1 MICTVFQDKDE
12 LFFGLRTSAHQA
24 NCRVQLGYGQ
34 PEARYNPPGG
44 PVPPDGQAPEIKIQ
58 GVLKKNRT
66 QGSNSAVQQRA
77 FGDSSV
83 LPAHSVYI
91 DLMPHTRKLLL
102 IIEAGGYGNLLPLL
116 EGLGFEVAIET
127 SARRGMGRLKTWQP
141 DVLVADFYKRYF
153 HDRVSNLESL
163 LAVATRNPATRIIV
177 LYDPFHAADL
187 ELLKQR
193 HRIDVALTLPL
204 SASALQDALSVST

>member
-1 MICTVFQDKDE
+1 LFNFLSDK
-12 LFFGLRTSAHQA
+12 F
-24 NCRVQLGYGQ
+24 
-34 PEARYNPPGG
+34 PG
-44 PVPPDGQAPEIKIQ
+44 E
-58 GVLKKNRT
+58 R
-66 QGSNSAVQQRA
+66 
-77 FGDSSV
+77 
-83 LPAHSVYI
+83 
-91 DLMPHTRKLLL
+91 MPQTKKLLL
-102 IIEAGGYGNLLPLL
+102 IVEAGGYGNLQPFF
-116 EGLGFEVAIET
+116 EGQGFEVAIET

-193 HRIDVALTLPL
+193 HRIDTTLPLPL
-204 SASALQDALSVST
+204 SANALQEALSTST